1 MMAQEPYI
9 RAELDYRL
17 ERARARFGPAGP
29 RRHRVPR
36 RRVLHLPEGRRR
48 PLSLA

>member
-1 MMAQEPYI
+1 MMAQELLV

-17 ERARARFGPAGP
+17 ERAKARFGTTPARP
-29 RRHRVPR
+29 HRVPR
-36 RRVLHLPEGRRR
+36 RRTLRLPHGLRR